1 MTTTNIELISPS
13 SFSTKTV
20 SLRIFMSLFS
30 PSVRLGVSIKMKLLL
45 VPFQQTFFY
54 KVCFLHDYLEVETSN
69 IPLTSHTDWHNELL
83 PSPISPTTRTFR
95 KFSLHSLN
103 YLS

>member
-1 MTTTNIELISPS
+1 MHD
-13 SFSTKTV
+13 
-20 SLRIFMSLFS
+20 
-30 PSVRLGVSIKMKLLL
+30 LL
-45 VPFQQTFFY
+45 
-54 KVCFLHDYLEVETSN
+54 EAETSN
-69 IPLTSHTDWHNELL
+69 IPLTSHADWHNELL